1 MSQKYMI
8 LFALAAN
15 LALAAA
21 TPANARA
28 EPAAAL
34 PPLVTVDHVDLPR
47 YLGRWFEIARI
58 PNRFQK
64 QCASNTTAEYELR
77 NDGSITVTNT
87 CLMNIGKADVA
98 HGVAKIVDT
107 STNARLKVS
116 FINFFGL
123 RPFWGDY
130 WVIGLDPDYQW
141 AIVGTPSRRFGWVL
155 ARTPTLDDGT
165 MEAIYGIIE
174 KNGYQVGAF
183 EVSPQ

>member
-1 MSQKYMI
+1 MNRKNI
-8 LFALAAN
+8 IRITLAAS
-15 LALAAA
+15 LALALTA
-21 TPANARA
+21 TAHAGSAPA
-28 EPAAAL
+28 PA
-34 PPLVTVDHVDLPR
+34 PLTTVDHVDLPR
-47 YLGRWFEIARI
+47 YLGRWYEIAKI

-77 NDGSITVTNT
+77 KDGSITVTNT
-87 CLMNIGKADVA
+87 CLMSIGKADVA
-98 HGVAKIVDT
+98 HGVAKIVDG

-116 FINFFGL
+116 FIAFFGL

-141 AIVGTPSRRFGWVL
+141 AVVGTPSRRFGWVL
-155 ARTPTLDDGT
+155 ARTPTLDDAT
-165 MEAIYGIIE
+165 METIYGILE